1 MTHVPLPRGF
11 RAAGTYAGIKKPG
24 RGFDLGVLI
33 ADEAY
38 PAAAV
43 FTQNALLGAHVHLCR
58 EHLAKNGGLV
68 RAIVVNSGCANCAT
82 GQQGID
88 NARRTAEAVAT
99 RLGCPPEQVL
109 PISTGASMLSS
120 HCSGV
125 SFQRTITPT
134 AIMAISRPI
143 NGTNSALKYG
153 GPTDNLA
160 PVMASSTSG

>member
-68 RAIVVNSGCANCAT
+68 RAIAVNSGCANCAT

-88 NARRTAEAVAT
+88 IGLN
-99 RLGCPPEQVL
+99 LGLDLLGEFLVVVL
-109 PISTGASMLSS
+109 DHLLG
-120 HCSGV
+120 
-125 SFQRTITPT
+125 
-134 AIMAISRPI
+134 
-143 NGTNSALKYG
+143 
-153 GPTDNLA
+153 
-160 PVMASSTSG
+160 